1 VEVLLLALEAAVYP
15 TLIAAAFILLTQPR
29 PRRLLASYLFA
40 GLAISI
46 TAGLVIVLALK
57 GSNVFKTS
65 SSGPSWVADLT
76 AGVLALAAALALYL
90 RLDES
95 VRRRR
100 AERRLAAGKAPR
112 KKEPSTSTEEPWS
125 QRILGRGSMPIVI
138 GVSLVLNLPGAAYLI
153 GLKDIA
159 TGGHSTATVVS
170 LIVAFNLIMFLFAEV
185 PLLGLL
191 FAPERT
197 TELVGRFNT
206 WLIGHGREV
215 ATVLLLIFGIYLTTR
230 GISNS

>member
-1 VEVLLLALEAAVYP
+1 MEVLLLALEAAVYP

-40 GLAISI
+40 GMAISI
-46 TAGLVIVLALK
+46 TAGLLIVFALK
-57 GSNVFKTS
+57 TSKVVENS

-76 AGVLALAAALALYL
+76 AGVLALAAAVALYL
-90 RLDES
+90 RLDEP
-95 VRRRR
+95 VRQRR
-100 AERRLAAGKAPR
+100 ADRRAAAGKAPR
-112 KKEPSTSTEEPWS
+112 EKDPASDQDPWS

-138 GVSLVLNLPGAAYLI
+138 GVSLILNLPGAAYLI

-159 TGGHSTATVVS
+159 SGGHSTATEVV
-170 LIVAFNLIMFLFAEV
+170 LVLAFNVIMFAFAEV
-185 PLLGLL
+185 PLLGLF
-191 FAPERT
+191 FAPGRT

-206 WLIGHGREV
+206 WLTGHGREV
-215 ATVLLLIFGIYLTTR
+215 ATVLLAVFGVYLVTR